1 MSDTREGFAEA
12 AETFANFAKEA
23 VYVAIGFGVLE
34 FQKAQ
39 VRRQELASARKQE
52 LACARKAVNKR
63 AKDFDAALAQVIR
76 VVDST
81 LEPVLER
88 LPEPAQAIIRQA
100 RETRDELRTRA
111 FGFSA

>member
-23 VYVAIGFGVLE
+23 VYVAIGVGVLE

-63 AKDFDAALAQVIR
+63 AKDFDARARPGDQGR
-76 VVDST
+76 
-81 LEPVLER
+81 R
-88 LPEPAQAIIRQA
+88 LNPRAGAGTAP
-100 RETRDELRTRA
+100 RTGTGHRPP
-111 FGFSA
+111 GP